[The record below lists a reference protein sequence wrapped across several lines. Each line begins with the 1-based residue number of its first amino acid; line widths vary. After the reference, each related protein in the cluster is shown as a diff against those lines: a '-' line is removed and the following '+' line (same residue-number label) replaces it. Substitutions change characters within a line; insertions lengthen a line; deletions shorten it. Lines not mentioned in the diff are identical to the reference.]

1 MNQVIHTCLEQVSQ
15 LGPFFNGEEA
25 SFDRVRGKAPY
36 NGRKLL
42 RNKRNNPVKLGDNS
56 ASACSKPVNSRG
68 DEVGEYYSSLS
79 EEAPSE
85 DGDRLSVM
93 ASNASNYH
101 FKI

>member
-1 MNQVIHTCLEQVSQ
+1 MLGTQVSQ
-15 LGPFFNGEEA
+15 LDPLSNGEET
-25 SFDRVRGKAPY
+25 SFNRVREKAHY
-36 NGRKLL
+36 KGRKLL
-42 RNKRNNPVKLGDNS
+42 SNDRNNPVKSGDS
-56 ASACSKPVNSRG
+56 ASACSNPVNTGG
-68 DEVGEYYSSLS
+68 DEAIGGEYYSSLS